1 MGLKNPGI
9 SGKSQKNP
17 RDEKMSKNE
26 KKNKKSEK
34 NLKIKNQRK
43 ITTVDIPLCCFFRR
57 LFRDLKFL
65 RNFHKTYR

>member
-17 RDEKMSKNE
+17 KDEKISKNE
-26 KKNKKSEK
+26 KKIKKSEK
-34 NLKIKNQRK
+34 NKKNQNQKK
-43 ITTVDIPLCCFFRR
+43 ITTVDVPFCCFFRR

-65 RNFHKTYR
+65 RN